1 MPYIKQTERDVF
13 DEVLNR
19 MPALANKGQ
28 LEYCIFKLM
37 LQFMEDRLAN
47 YSNLHDCI
55 YAAIH
60 AGDEFRRR
68 FLDRRED
75 EVREDNG
82 DVLARGKVAK

>member
-1 MPYIKQTERDVF
+1 MPYIKKSERDVF

-19 MPALANKGQ
+19 MPILTAKGQ

-37 LQFMEDRLAN
+37 LQYMEERLAN
-47 YSNLHDCI
+47 YSNLHDCT

-60 AGDEFRRR
+60 AGEEFRRR

-75 EVREDNG
+75 DARIDNG
-82 DVLARGKVAK
+82 DVQARKGG